1 MASTSV
7 FLFTGENTYALRH
20 ELSRWK
26 RSFQEKYGIHNYAE
40 HLGRDMTLSPLL
52 DAVSSMPFIAEK
64 RLVIIEG
71 LPKVDRDEF
80 ASVLKE
86 MYDGT
91 ILAIVEPKLDKRLG
105 LVKDL
110 EKTCDVKVFAPLS
123 PIELRRWMIAEAQAL
138 GASLS
143 PEIITT
149 LLDVLGDDQWIL
161 SSELTK
167 LCLYANTRPIT
178 REDVDLLAVPSGSQV
193 IWTLTDLI
201 GRGRQIDAVRFLR
214 RRLER
219 GEDAYGFWIVLLN
232 MLKNLVLVWSAVQEG
247 KSDERSITSATGLHF
262 LSVRG
267 LLSLARSLD
276 FHRIR
281 QLVDS
286 AVETDR
292 ALKTGGLHFSAD
304 HPHEI
309 IAVTERLILQT
320 A

>member
-20 ELSRWK
+20 ELVRWK
-26 RSFQEKYGIHNYAE
+26 RSFQEKYGVHNFTE
-40 HLGRDMTLSPLL
+40 VLGRDMTLSPLL

-64 RLVIIEG
+64 RLVVVEG

-105 LVKDL
+105 IVKDL
-110 EKTCDVKVFAPLS
+110 EKLCDVKMFAPLS
-123 PIELRRWMIAEAQAL
+123 PQDLQRWMATFAQSH
-138 GASLS
+138 GSSIS
-143 PEIITT
+143 PAIISA
-149 LLDVLGDDQWIL
+149 LLDVLGEDQWIL
-161 SSELTK
+161 SSELQK
-167 LCLYANTRPIT
+167 LCLYASSREIT
-178 REDVDLLAVPSGSQV
+178 LDDIDLLAVPSGSQV
-193 IWTLTDLI
+193 VWTLTDLI
-201 GRGRQIDAVRFLR
+201 GKGRQIDAIRFLR

-219 GEDAYGFWIVLLN
+219 GEEAYGFWVILLN
-232 MLKNLVLVWSAVQEG
+232 MVKNLLLVWSALEEG
-247 KSDERSITSATGLHF
+247 KTDERSIASATGLHF
-262 LSVRG
+262 LAVRG

-276 FHRIR
+276 LRR
-281 QLVDS
+281 LGSLVDF
-286 AVETDR
+286 AVQTDR

-304 HPHEI
+304 HSHEI
-309 IAVTERLILQT
+309 IAVTERLIFQT